1 MSRHALHKP
10 IEIRIGGMLWP
21 KNKMPAAQN
30 QTWVLVPYTDSKNII
45 GCKWVY
51 KMKKKA
57 DGSIER
63 YKARLVAKG
72 A

>member
-1 MSRHALHKP
+1 MAQEQDAL
-10 IEIRIGGMLWP
+10 
-21 KNKMPAAQN
+21 AQN
-30 QTWVLVPYTDSKNII
+30 QTWVLVPYTDSKNIM

-72 A
+72 GEALITPKHGD